1 MNARTGKLSAE
12 RPLRLLQITDVHLR
26 AAAGDTLLGVDT
38 WHSVAA
44 VLDQALAE
52 HRPDALLVTGDVAQ
66 DPDPNV
72 YARFYGWLT
81 ARYPGPTLVTPGN
94 HDIAANMGA
103 LLATEC
109 LELPGW
115 RVLSL
120 DSHVD
125 DEPQALVSDAD
136 FAAFVAACDK
146 SANDSGEKNLLVI
159 THHPP
164 VAINC
169 PWLDKD
175 RIQNGHELLE
185 WMAEHG
191 RIRALV
197 FGHAH
202 QELNLKHRQ
211 LSLLGTPSTCIQFEP
226 GSSRFSVDEQKPGY
240 RWLLLGED
248 GSIGTEVRRVEDYPL
263 EIDRSAFKPKS

>member
-1 MNARTGKLSAE
+1 MSAAN
-12 RPLRLLQITDVHLR
+12 PQRLLQITDIHLR
-26 AAAGDTLLGVDT
+26 AVAGDTLLGVDT

-44 VLDQALAE
+44 VLEQALGE
-52 HRPDALLVTGDVAQ
+52 HRPDALLITGDVAQ
-66 DPDPNV
+66 DPLPDV
-72 YARFYGWLT
+72 YARFYGWLK
-81 ARYPGPTLVTPGN
+81 ARYAGPTLVTPGN
-94 HDIAANMGA
+94 HDIAGNMGA
-103 LLATEC
+103 LLETQR
-109 LELPGW
+109 LSLSGWQVLP
-115 RVLSL
+115 L

-125 DEPQALVSDAD
+125 DEPQALVSSAD
-136 FAAFVAACDK
+136 FATLKAACNK
-146 SANDSGEKNLLVI
+146 SDNANLLVA

-164 VAINC
+164 VDINC
-169 PWLDKD
+169 PWLDRD

-202 QELNLKHRQ
+202 QELNLAHRQ

-248 GSIGTEVRRVEDYPL
+248 GSVRSEVRRVEDYPL
-263 EIDRSAFKPKS
+263 KIDRSAFKPKS

>member
-1 MNARTGKLSAE
+1 MSDSNTQ
-12 RPLRLLQITDVHLR
+12 RLLQITDIHLR

-44 VLDQALAE
+44 VLDQALGE
-52 HRPDALLVTGDVAQ
+52 HQPDALLITGDVAQ
-66 DPDPNV
+66 DPEPDV
-72 YARFYGWLT
+72 YARFYGWLQ
-81 ARYPGPTLVTPGN
+81 ARFSGPTLVTPGN
-94 HDIAANMGA
+94 HDIAGNMG
-103 LLATEC
+103 LL
-109 LELPGW
+109 LETQRLQLPGW
-115 RVLSL
+115 EVLPL

-125 DEPQALVSDAD
+125 DEPQAAVS
-136 FAAFVAACDK
+136 AAELLALKAACNK
-146 SANDSGEKNLLVI
+146 SANGNLLVA

-164 VAINC
+164 VEIGC
-169 PWLDKD
+169 PWLDRD

-202 QELNLKHRQ
+202 QELNLEHRQ

-226 GSSRFSVDEQKPGY
+226 GSERFSVDEQKPGY

-248 GSIGTEVRRVEDYPL
+248 GSVRSEVRRVEDYPL
-263 EIDRSAFKPKS
+263 TIDRSAFEPKS

>member
-1 MNARTGKLSAE
+1 MSGPNTQ
-12 RPLRLLQITDVHLR
+12 RLLQITDVHLR
-26 AAAGDTLLGVDT
+26 AISGDTLLGVDT
-38 WHSVAA
+38 WHSVEA
-44 VLDQALAE
+44 VLDQALGE
-52 HRPDALLVTGDVAQ
+52 HQPDALLVTGDVAQ
-66 DPDPNV
+66 DPDPDL
-72 YARFYGWLT
+72 YARFYGWLK

-94 HDIAANMGA
+94 HDIAGNMGA
-103 LLATEC
+103 LLETEY

-115 RVLSL
+115 QVLPL

-136 FAAFVAACDK
+136 FAALEAACNK
-146 SANDSGEKNLLVI
+146 SGNAPGKVHLLVA

-164 VAINC
+164 VEIGC
-169 PWLDKD
+169 PWLDRD

-202 QELNLKHRQ
+202 QELNLKHRH

-248 GSIGTEVRRVEDYPL
+248 GSVRSEVRRVADYPL
-263 EIDRSAFKPKS
+263 TIDRSAFKPKP

>member
-1 MNARTGKLSAE
+1 MSA
-12 RPLRLLQITDVHLR
+12 PTTHRLLQITDVHLR
-26 AAAGDTLLGVDT
+26 AVAGDTLLGVDT
-38 WHSVAA
+38 WHSVGA

-52 HRPDALLVTGDVAQ
+52 HRPDALLVTGDVAH
-66 DPDPNV
+66 DPDPDL
-72 YARFYGWLT
+72 YARFHGWLQ
-81 ARYPGPTLVTPGN
+81 ARFPGPTLVTPGN
-94 HDIAANMGA
+94 HDIAGNMGA
-103 LLATEC
+103 LLETES
-109 LELPGW
+109 LKLPGW
-115 RVLSL
+115 QVLPL

-125 DEPQALVSDAD
+125 DEPQALVSTKD
-136 FAAFVAACDK
+136 FAALRAACNTSDN
-146 SANDSGEKNLLVI
+146 AHMLVA

-164 VAINC
+164 VEIGC
-169 PWLDKD
+169 PWLDRD

-191 RIRALV
+191 GIRAVV

-202 QELNLKHRQ
+202 QELNLTHRQ
-211 LSLLGTPSTCIQFEP
+211 LSLFGTPSTCIQFEP

-248 GSIGTEVRRVEDYPL
+248 GSVRSEVRRVEDYPL